1 MKTWPEFNAT
11 GDLPVGLHRAT
22 LAEVVEHFGPGN
34 PRRVVLGQ
42 RLARIFSL
50 VAQTGCLRR
59 FILFGSFVTHKPEP
73 GDLDIFLIMEDAFEV
88 SQVRGEA
95 RILFDHLAA
104 QSFAGASIFWLRRM
118 AALDGEHAAV
128 EHWQIKRDGSRRGIV
143 EVIEHDQ
150 E

>member
-1 MKTWPEFNAT
+1 MKVWPEFNAA
-11 GDLPVGLHRAT
+11 GDLPVAVHRAS
-22 LAEVVEHFGPGN
+22 LAEVVAHFGQGN
-34 PRRVVLGQ
+34 PRRVVLGR
-42 RLARIFSL
+42 RLERIFLL

-59 FILFGSFVTHKPEP
+59 FILFGSFITNKPEP
-73 GDLDIFLIMEDAFEV
+73 GDLDVFLIMEDSFEV

-104 QSFAGASIFWLRRM
+104 QSFAGASIFWLRRL
-118 AALDGEHAAV
+118 AALEGEEAAV
-128 EHWQIKRDGSRRGIV
+128 AHWQIKRDGSRRGIV